1 MITARRYFRA
11 ALLLHIAAPLLAVA
25 TWLIPGFPQT
35 RIPALL
41 LMSLGLG
48 GVPYLPLAWWLWWRL
63 GRLTTVAAMR
73 RLSLW
78 APVLHLPLAL
88 AWTSCWIIVPGWTG
102 SGVGPDAREVLAFAS
117 VMAVYVLGFGYAY
130 VLAAHLGYALVR
142 RCGWVKDAPA
152 PEAGGVSQVE

>member
-1 MITARRYFRA
+1 MIAARRYFQA
-11 ALLLHIAAPLLAVA
+11 ALLLPIAVPLLAVA

-48 GVPYLPLAWWLWWRL
+48 GVPYLPLAGWLWWRL
-63 GRLTTVAAMR
+63 GRLPTVAAMR

-78 APVLHLPLAL
+78 APILHLPLVL
-88 AWTSCWIIVPGWTG
+88 AWTACWLIVSAWSV
-102 SGVGPDAREVLAFAS
+102 SGVGPNARDVLAFGP

-152 PEAGGVSQVE
+152 PEAGGVRPVE